1 MPAQASTSAPV
12 RRYVTVACLLAAG
25 IGGYCALHTQHWVIQ
40 IFMVFLFVVSRQM
53 RLRVRPSG
61 NAALSL
67 SGVIGVISFPLLGAY
82 GALAALAPALI
93 PSKRH
98 PLLRR
103 LFNVAATSVAVFAGG
118 LVYVALGGPVRES
131 LFASGR
137 LWQGLGALAA
147 GMCVLFFVNLVALS
161 GVLYLDARIPVLH
174 TLRHIADLS
183 TLGQLLFGFIGFM
196 VAQLWLGTL
205 GPTAAILL
213 LLPLVVGQFAIL
225 QSEADQRV
233 YQATLRALAKAL
245 ETKDP
250 YTRGHGERVSGSVGA
265 ITRALAWTPERIE
278 MATAAGL
285 LHDVGKIAV
294 PTTLIRKSGGLSTDE
309 LARFRLHPLRG
320 VEVVRGIGF
329 LDDAVAGIR
338 HHHERFDGDGY
349 PSGLA
354 GDDIPV
360 VARIIG
366 VADAYDA
373 MTTARTYRAPLG
385 TRQAIEELRRS
396 SGSQFDPEFVTTY
409 VELIESGRFTPTTAV
424 EPAEEDLA
432 AATPSFDL
440 DDPVP
445 ALGAP
450 GSASPSGRVASAG
463 SGTASGP
470 GT

>member
-1 MPAQASTSAPV
+1 MPSQASISPSV
-12 RRYVTVACLLAAG
+12 RRYVVAVCLLAAA
-25 IGGYCALHTQHWVIQ
+25 IGVYCALRTHYWAIQ
-40 IFMVFLFVVSRQM
+40 LVMAVLFVVSRQM

-82 GALAALAPALI
+82 GALAALASALI
-93 PSKRH
+93 PSH
-98 PLLRR
+98 GLPR
-103 LFNVAATSVAVFAGG
+103 LQHLYNFAATSIAVFAGG
-118 LVYVALGGPVRES
+118 LVYVALGGPVRQT

-137 LWQGLGALAA
+137 LWAGLGALAA
-147 GMCVLFFVNLVALS
+147 GMCVLFFVNLLALS
-161 GVLYLDARIPVLH
+161 GVLYLDAHIPVLV

-183 TLGQLLFGFIGFM
+183 TLGQLLFGFIGYM

-265 ITRALAWTPERIE
+265 ITKALSWTPERIE

-309 LARFRLHPLRG
+309 WAAFRLHPLRG

-338 HHHERFDGDGY
+338 HHHERFDGGGY
-349 PSGLA
+349 PAGLA
-354 GDDIPV
+354 GYDIPV

-385 TRQAIEELRRS
+385 TDQAVAELRRS
-396 SGSQFDPEFVTTY
+396 SGNQFDPEFVTTF
-409 VELIESGRFTPTTAV
+409 VELIETGRFTPATAE
-424 EPAEEDLA
+424 EPAEADLA
-432 AATPSFDL
+432 DASSTVDL
-440 DDPVP
+440 DDPMPISGEPGP
-445 ALGAP
+445 A
-450 GSASPSGRVASAG
+450 V
-463 SGTASGP
+463 
-470 GT
+470 

>member
-1 MPAQASTSAPV
+1 LPSQASIAPPV
-12 RRYVTVACLLAAG
+12 RRYVVVVCLLAAVTG
-25 IGGYCALHTQHWVIQ
+25 AYCAVRTHHWMIQ
-40 IFMVFLFVVSRQM
+40 LFMVFLFVVSRQM

-93 PSKRH
+93 PSRGM
-98 PLLRR
+98 PLLQR
-103 LFNVAATSVAVFAGG
+103 LYNIAASSIAVFAGG

-131 LFASGR
+131 LFAHGVR
-137 LWQGLGALAA
+137 LWAALGALAA
-147 GMCVLFFVNLVALS
+147 GMCVLFFVNLLALS
-161 GVLYLDARIPVLH
+161 GVLYLDAHIRVQV

-183 TLGQLLFGFIGFM
+183 TFGQLLFGFIGFM
-196 VAQLWLGTL
+196 VAQLWLGKL

-233 YQATLRALAKAL
+233 YQATLRALGKAL

-250 YTRGHGERVSGSVGA
+250 YTRGHGERVGGSVGA
-265 ITRALAWTPERIE
+265 ITKALAWTPERIE

-294 PTTLIRKSGGLSTDE
+294 PTTLIRKSSGLSTDE
-309 LARFRLHPLRG
+309 LAAFRLHPLRG

-338 HHHERFDGDGY
+338 HHHERFDGGGY
-349 PSGLA
+349 PSGLE
-354 GDDIPV
+354 GYDIPV

-385 TRQAIEELRRS
+385 TEEAVAELRHS
-396 SGSQFDPEFVTTY
+396 SGSQFDPEFVTTF
-409 VELIESGRFTPTTAV
+409 VDLIESGRFVPAT
-424 EPAEEDLA
+424 AEEPGEADLA
-432 AATPSFDL
+432 GAAPSFDL
-440 DDPVP
+440 DDPV
-445 ALGAP
+445 AARGAP
-450 GSASPSGRVASAG
+450 GIGG
-463 SGTASGP
+463 
-470 GT
+470 

>member
-1 MPAQASTSAPV
+1 MALPSQASISPPV
-12 RRYVTVACLLAAG
+12 RRYVIVVCLLAAA
-25 IGGYCALHTQHWVIQ
+25 IGVYCALRTHHWLIQ

-67 SGVIGVISFPLLGAY
+67 SGVIGVISFPLLGAF

-93 PSKRH
+93 PSRRL
-98 PLLRR
+98 PLLQR
-103 LFNVAATSVAVFAGG
+103 LYNFAATSIAVFAGG
-118 LVYVALGGPVRES
+118 LVYVALGGPVRQS

-137 LWQGLGALAA
+137 LWAGLGALAA
-147 GMCVLFFVNLVALS
+147 GMCVLFFVNLLALS
-161 GVLYLDARIPVLH
+161 GVLYLDAHIPVLV
-174 TLRHIADLS
+174 TLRHITDLS

-250 YTRGHGERVSGSVGA
+250 YTRGHGERVGGSVAA
-265 ITRALAWTPERIE
+265 ITRARAWTPERVE

-294 PTTLIRKSGGLSTDE
+294 PTTLIRKSSGLSTDE
-309 LARFRLHPLRG
+309 WAAFRLHPLRG

-338 HHHERFDGDGY
+338 HHHERFDGGGY
-349 PSGLA
+349 PSGLE
-354 GDDIPV
+354 GYDIPV
-360 VARIIG
+360 VARVIG

-385 TRQAIEELRRS
+385 TEEAIAELRRS
-396 SGSQFDPEFVTTY
+396 SGNQFDPEFVTTF
-409 VELIESGRFTPTTAV
+409 VELVESGRFTPAT
-424 EPAEEDLA
+424 AEEPGEADLA
-432 AATPSFDL
+432 GATPSFDL
-440 DDPVP
+440 DDLDGPV
-445 ALGAP
+445 AVRGVP
-450 GSASPSGRVASAG
+450 GSGA
-463 SGTASGP
+463 
-470 GT
+470 

>member
-1 MPAQASTSAPV
+1 
-12 RRYVTVACLLAAG
+12 
-25 IGGYCALHTQHWVIQ
+25 
-40 IFMVFLFVVSRQM
+40 VSRQL

-93 PSKRH
+93 PSKRL
-98 PLLRR
+98 PLLQR
-103 LFNVAATSVAVFAGG
+103 LYNFAASSIAVFAGG
-118 LVYVALGGPVRES
+118 LVYVSLGGPVRQS

-137 LWQGLGALAA
+137 LWTGLGALAA
-147 GMCVLFFVNLVALS
+147 GMCVLFFVNLLALS
-161 GVLYLDARIPVLH
+161 GVLYLDAHIPVQM

-225 QSEADQRV
+225 QSEGDQRV

-250 YTRGHGERVSGSVGA
+250 YTRGHGERVGGSVAA
-265 ITRALAWTPERIE
+265 ITKALSWTPARVE

-294 PTTLIRKSGGLSTDE
+294 PTTLIRKSSGLSTDE
-309 LARFRLHPLRG
+309 WAAFRMHPVRG

-329 LDDAVAGIR
+329 LEDAVAGIR
-338 HHHERFDGDGY
+338 HHHERFDGGGY
-349 PSGLA
+349 PNGLKGYA
-354 GDDIPV
+354 IPV

-373 MTTARTYRAPLG
+373 MTTARTYRAPLL
-385 TRQAIEELRRS
+385 TEEAVAELRRS
-396 SGSQFDPEFVTTY
+396 SGDQFDPEFVTTF
-409 VELIESGRFTPTTAV
+409 VDLIESGRFIPDTAA
-424 EPAEEDLA
+424 EPAEAELA
-432 AATPSFDL
+432 GKNLSIDL
-440 DDPVP
+440 DDPV
-445 ALGAP
+445 AVHGAP
-450 GSASPSGRVASAG
+450 G
-463 SGTASGP
+463 P
-470 GT
+470 GA

>member
-1 MPAQASTSAPV
+1 MPAQASISPPV
-12 RRYVTVACLLAAG
+12 RRYVTVACLLAAV
-25 IGGYCALHTQHWVIQ
+25 IGVFCALRTQHWVIQ

-93 PSKRH
+93 PSKGL
-98 PLLRR
+98 PLLQR
-103 LFNVAATSVAVFAGG
+103 LFNVAATSIAVFAGG
-118 LVYVALGGPVRES
+118 LVYVALGGPVRQS
-131 LFASGR
+131 LFASDR

-147 GMCVLFFVNLVALS
+147 GMCGLFFVNLLALS
-161 GVLYLDARIPVLH
+161 GVLHLDARIPVLH
-174 TLRHIADLS
+174 TLRHIADVS

-233 YQATLRALAKAL
+233 YQATLRALAKVL

-265 ITRALAWTPERIE
+265 MTRALAWTPERTE

-309 LARFRLHPLRG
+309 WTEFQLHPLRG

-349 PSGLA
+349 PSGLV
-354 GDDIPV
+354 GYDIPV
-360 VARIIG
+360 VARVIG

-373 MTTARTYRAPLG
+373 MTTARTYRAPLPP
-385 TRQAIEELRRS
+385 TLALEELRRG
-396 SGSQFDPEFVTTY
+396 SGNQFDPEFVTTF
-409 VELIESGRFTPTTAV
+409 VELIESGRFVPATAA
-424 EPAEEDLA
+424 EPAEADLA
-432 AATPSFDL
+432 AAPTSYDP

-445 ALGAP
+445 THGAP
-450 GSASPSGRVASAG
+450 GSP
-463 SGTASGP
+463 SGTASGTASGS